1 VNLLPTPPNKSPW
14 QVASPYAAQANIDLA
29 LVEAWKARANQG
41 AEPALFV
48 TSMTDTVWLMHLNIV
63 KPSRRLGALLLCL
76 LYLAGALQ
84 AAPRE
89 MKLRW
94 SQLAGHI
101 SGHRISLTP
110 PDGHYLEGIV
120 TSVQSDTLEMD
131 ISRTSDRKAVPKG
144 KHSVSRSS
152 LSRIGLKTKRVR
164 G

>member
-1 VNLLPTPPNKSPW
+1 MNLLPTPRNRSPW
-14 QVASPYAAQANIDLA
+14 QVASPYAANIDLA

-84 AAPRE
+84 AAPGE

-101 SGHRISLTP
+101 SGHGFP
-110 PDGHYLEGIV
+110 
-120 TSVQSDTLEMD
+120 
-131 ISRTSDRKAVPKG
+131 
-144 KHSVSRSS
+144 
-152 LSRIGLKTKRVR
+152 
-164 G
+164 